1 MSAQPMPSSGPV
13 RPSRSTPPDR
23 SAQPPTGPAGDG
35 GGAPGPVAR
44 ALSILVAFERA
55 PGPLSVGR
63 IAEETG
69 LPVSTAYRLVHELT
83 KWGALER
90 TVDGR
95 YEVGMRV
102 WELGQQAG
110 RRLRDRAHPF
120 LQDLFETTHENV
132 HLAVREGNE
141 ALYVDKLYGSRRVP
155 LASRIG
161 SRLPLHPTAVG
172 RVLLANAPRW
182 FRDGYLTRELERPT
196 SRTIT
201 AADDL
206 EPALARVR
214 AQGYAVT
221 LEEMRVGANSIA
233 VPIWHDEQV
242 VAAMGIVLESRR
254 TKEVPLLVDQL
265 KATGKQ
271 IERALDRR
279 ILLR

>member
-1 MSAQPMPSSGPV
+1 MPSSTD
-13 RPSRSTPPDR
+13 RPSTRSSWSGAAALGVAD
-23 SAQPPTGPAGDG
+23 AAGDRPVNQ
-35 GGAPGPVAR
+35 AGPVAR
-44 ALSILVAFERA
+44 ALAILVAFERV

-63 IAEETG
+63 IADEAG
-69 LPVSTAYRLVHELT
+69 LPVSTAYRLVHELND
-83 KWGALER
+83 WGVLER

-95 YEVGMRV
+95 YQVGMRI

-172 RVLLANAPRW
+172 RVLLANAPGW
-182 FRDGYLTRELERPT
+182 FRDAYLERELERPT
-196 SRTIT
+196 ARTVT
-201 AADDL
+201 RADDL
-206 EPALARVR
+206 EAALTAVR

-221 LEEMRVGANSIA
+221 IQEMRVGANSIA
-233 VPIWHDEQV
+233 VPISHEGEV

-254 TKEVPLLVDQL
+254 TTELPLLIDLL

-279 ILLR
+279 IRLR